1 MPEETI
7 LIIDDSIELCSLLES
22 ILPLSGYRTLSAST
36 GEEGLNLASEFK
48 PDLILLD
55 LELPDTTGLKVLEE
69 LGQRKPAIPT
79 IMITGYG
86 SEGVAA
92 RALGLGAEGY
102 LIKPFTTEE
111 VLSSV
116 EKALT
121 VRHLRREKAQ
131 LATLLDA
138 YTHHLRT
145 ISAVGRAVIS
155 GLDSEQFFQ
164 RIVEAGSFVTRAE
177 RCLLVLQDATPDGH
191 PASAQVVAVHGN
203 PRTHAEE
210 PSGAGGAFPSAAGDR
225 RLWAVL
231 SRGDS
236 VRLHASLDTAITLQ
250 TGEAARAVLQVPLKS
265 RERIA
270 GLLSVDRQHAQVP
283 FGRHDELMLSI
294 LADYVVLALDSYRQS
309 PMAAPF
315 VSGEKP

>member
-1 MPEETI
+1 VNDATI
-7 LIIDDSIELCSLLES
+7 LIIDDSSELRSLLES
-22 ILPLSGYRTLSAST
+22 VLPLSGYRTLSAST
-36 GEEGLNLASEFK
+36 GEEGLNLASVSA
-48 PDLILLD
+48 PDLILVD

-69 LGQRKPAIPT
+69 LGQRKLTIPT

-102 LIKPFTTEE
+102 LIKPFTTDE

-116 EKALT
+116 ERALT

-131 LATLLDA
+131 LAALLDS

-145 ISAVGRAVIS
+145 ISAIGRAVVS

-164 RIVEAGSFVTRAE
+164 RIVEAGLFVTRAE
-177 RCLLVLQDATPDGH
+177 RCFLVLQDAVADRRSPL
-191 PASAQVVAVHGN
+191 AQIVAVHGS
-203 PRTHAEE
+203 PRLPDTGPPDAL
-210 PSGAGGAFPSAAGDR
+210 GAFPAREGDR
-225 RLWAVL
+225 RLWTVL
-231 SRGDS
+231 GQGAC
-236 VRLHASLDTAITLQ
+236 VRLHAAPDGSIKLQ
-250 TGEAARAVLQVPLKS
+250 TGEAARAVLQVPLRM

-270 GLLSVDRQHAQVP
+270 GLLSVDRQHAHVP

-294 LADYVVLALDSYRQS
+294 LADYTVLALDSYGQPHGAAS
-309 PMAAPF
+309 PVP
-315 VSGEKP
+315 GEKP